1 MLAWQEAPTMEPAPI
16 VPGQLRIYLGFAP
29 GVGTTCT
36 MLDEGRRRAEQ
47 GSDVVVGCAET
58 HGRPHTAGL
67 LAGLEVIPPAAIP
80 CQGATAEEMDLG
92 AVLARRPQVAL
103 VDDLAHSN
111 WFRIAN
117 LSMLREL
124 ALLWLA
130 AKLASDPRRPP
141 GGHDPGSSHAWERVV
156 VALSGGP
163 EGDTLI
169 RRAARIAAR
178 CGGDLLAVHVAAPGG
193 PAGARRGALAA
204 QRLLVESLGGTYRQ
218 LVGADI
224 PAALLAFAHLEN
236 ATQLV
241 LGKHGHTR
249 LAALRPRAAVGS
261 Q

>member
-1 MLAWQEAPTMEPAPI
+1 MEPAPI

-36 MLDEGRRRAEQ
+36 MLDEGRRRAGQ

-130 AKLASDPRRPP
+130 AKLASDPQRYRP
-141 GGHDPGSSHAWERVV
+141 GGHDPGSGPARQRAAA
-156 VALSGGP
+156 ALSGRP
-163 EGDTLI
+163 W
-169 RRAARIAAR
+169 
-178 CGGDLLAVHVAAPGG
+178 
-193 PAGARRGALAA
+193 
-204 QRLLVESLGGTYRQ
+204 
-218 LVGADI
+218 
-224 PAALLAFAHLEN
+224 
-236 ATQLV
+236 
-241 LGKHGHTR
+241 
-249 LAALRPRAAVGS
+249 PRAAGGRDPAAGGHPRAAS
-261 Q
+261 TRGRIPALASGPSAERSAPT